1 MGKLIADGAG
11 ASMAT
16 LQEMIVEKFIAELSD
31 NKSLSVEKISALR
44 DLLQRDAKVRADDL
58 VKIFANDGGQL
69 A

>member
-1 MGKLIADGAG
+1 
-11 ASMAT
+11 MAT

>member
-1 MGKLIADGAG
+1 MEKLIADDAG

-16 LQEMIVEKFIAELSD
+16 LQEMIVEKIIAELSD

-44 DLLQRDAKVRADDL
+44 DLLQRNAKVRADDL